1 MQACKKA
8 GLEST
13 ELRNGLNVIRGEVV
27 YKAVADAFSLPYSDV
42 KKFL

>member
-1 MQACKKA
+1 M
-8 GLEST
+8 
-13 ELRNGLNVIRGEVV
+13 ELRNGLNVINGEVV